1 MDAMNKLTYELS
13 YRDVVDIMKIIDES
27 ACRELHLEIG
37 DFKLDLVKGPAVAGP
52 GAFPRDSAGAA
63 GGQVPGANPP
73 AAAPAVQAVP
83 AAAQKTETATA
94 GKAEPPQASA
104 GRRKVPRNASSIEI
118 VTPLAG
124 VFYRAPAPGAPPFVE
139 VDRLVEAGDQVAIVE
154 VMKLMNSI
162 KAPRKGIIREILV
175 QNENVVKMG
184 QVLMILDP
192 DPAAAE
198 K

>member
-1 MDAMNKLTYELS
+1 MDAIQNLTYGLS

-37 DFKLDLVKGPAVAGP
+37 DFKLDLVKGPAATVPSEAPSP
-52 GAFPRDSAGAA
+52 GAS
-63 GGQVPGANPP
+63 P
-73 AAAPAVQAVP
+73 AAPQAAPNLSPAPAPKAEAPAVTKADLP
-83 AAAQKTETATA
+83 PTAAA
-94 GKAEPPQASA
+94 GPSVSRDPSC
-104 GRRKVPRNASSIEI
+104 IEI
-118 VTPLAG
+118 ATPLTG

-139 VDRLVEAGDQVAIVE
+139 VGRTVEAGDQVAIVE

-162 KAPRKGIIREILV
+162 KAPRKGKIRKILV
-175 QNENVVKMG
+175 PNETLVNMG

-192 DPAAAE
+192 DQAAAQ